1 MYPLKLEPIL
11 KQTLWGGDKI
21 IPFKH
26 LNETL
31 PNVGESWEVSAVEG
45 SESVVAN
52 GADKGY
58 TLPEMVRKYKEEL
71 VGEANYARFGN
82 KFPLLIKFID
92 AKLDLSIQV
101 HPGDELAKKRHNSFG
116 KNEMWYVI
124 AADKGAK
131 LISGFA
137 EEITPKEYK
146 DRVHNGTFAEV
157 LQTCA
162 IEPGDVFYVPAGR
175 VHGIGAGAFVA
186 EIQQTSD
193 ITYRIFDYN
202 RKDKDGK
209 SRELHT
215 SQAMDAINFSDVQD
229 DFRTEYERVQN
240 EPVEMV
246 ASPYF
251 TTSVYDMTEEIT
263 CDYSELD
270 SFVIFICVEGSC
282 RLTDD
287 NQNEIT
293 LRAGETV
300 LLPAAVQE
308 VTIVPEGQRV
318 KLLET
323 YVYE

>member
-1 MYPLKLEPIL
+1 MYPLKFEPIL

-137 EEITPKEYK
+137 EEVTPKEYK

-308 VTIVPEGQRV
+308 VTIVPEDQRV

-323 YVYE
+323 YV

>member
-1 MYPLKLEPIL
+1 MYPLKFEPIL

-92 AKLDLSIQV
+92 ARLDLSIQV

-124 AADKGAK
+124 A
-131 LISGFA
+131 A

-323 YVYE
+323 YV

>member
-1 MYPLKLEPIL
+1 MYPLKFEPIL
-11 KQTLWGGDKI
+11 KQTLWGGEKI

-26 LNETL
+26 LNDTL
-31 PNVGESWEVSAVEG
+31 ANVGESWEISAVEG

-52 GADKGY
+52 GADKGH
-58 TLPEMVRKYKEEL
+58 TLPEMVRKYKDEL
-71 VGEANYARFGN
+71 VGESNYTRFGD

-101 HPGDELAKKRHNSFG
+101 HPGDDLAKKRHNSFG

-124 AADKGAK
+124 SADKGAK
-131 LISGFA
+131 LISGFSQQ
-137 EEITPKEYK
+137 ITPKEYK
-146 DRVHNGTFAEV
+146 ERVHNGTFAEV
-157 LQTCA
+157 LQPCP
-162 IEPGDVFYVPAGR
+162 IQPGDVFYVPAGR

-215 SQAMDAINFSDVQD
+215 SQAIDAINFADVQD
-229 DFRTEYERVQN
+229 DFRTEYERIQN

-270 SFVIFICVEGSC
+270 SFVIFICVEGAC
-282 RLTDD
+282 RLTD
-287 NQNEIT
+287 NEKNEVT
-293 LRAGETV
+293 LQAGDTV
-300 LLPAAVQE
+300 LLPATTQE
-308 VTIVPEGQRV
+308 ATIVPDGAV

-323 YVYE
+323 YV

>member
-1 MYPLKLEPIL
+1 MYPLKFEPIL

-229 DFRTEYERVQN
+229 DFRTEYERIQN

-263 CDYSELD
+263 CDYLELD

-323 YVYE
+323 YV

>member
-1 MYPLKLEPIL
+1 MYPLKFEPIL

-31 PNVGESWEVSAVEG
+31 PNVGESWEVSAIEG
-45 SESVVAN
+45 YESVVAN
-52 GADKGY
+52 GSDKGY
-58 TLPEMVRKYKEEL
+58 TLPEMVRKYKDEL

-82 KFPLLIKFID
+82 KFPLLIKLID
-92 AKLDLSIQV
+92 ARLDLSIQV
-101 HPGDELAKKRHNSFG
+101 HPGDELAKKRHNSLG

-124 AADKGAK
+124 SADRGAK

-146 DRVHNGTFAEV
+146 DRVHDGTFAEV
-157 LQTCA
+157 LQACSV
-162 IEPGDVFYVPAGR
+162 EPGDVFYVPAGR
-175 VHGIGAGAFVA
+175 VHGIGAGVFVA

-209 SRELHT
+209 PRDLHI

-229 DFRTEYERVQN
+229 DFRTEYEHTLN
-240 EPVEMV
+240 EPVEIV

-251 TTSVYDMTEEIT
+251 TTSIYDMTEEIT

-270 SFVIFICVEGSC
+270 SFVVFICVEGAC
-282 RLTDD
+282 RMTDD
-287 NQNEIT
+287 NRNEIT
-293 LRAGETV
+293 LNAGETV

-308 VTIVPEGQRV
+308 VTIVPEGGRV

-323 YVYE
+323 YV

>member
-1 MYPLKLEPIL
+1 MYPLKFEPIL

-26 LNETL
+26 LNENL
-31 PNVGESWEVSAVEG
+31 PNVGESWEISAVEG

-52 GADKGY
+52 GADKGL

-71 VGEANYARFGN
+71 VGEANYMRFGN

-101 HPGDELAKKRHNSFG
+101 HPNDELARKRHNSFG

-137 EEITPKEYK
+137 EQITPKEYK
-146 DRVHNGTFAEV
+146 ERVYNGTFAEV
-157 LQTCA
+157 LQTCE
-162 IEPGDVFYVPAGR
+162 IKPGDVFYVPAGR
-175 VHGIGAGAFVA
+175 VHGIGAGSFIA

-193 ITYRIFDYN
+193 VIYRIFDYN
-202 RKDKDGK
+202 RKDQNGK
-209 SRELHT
+209 ARAMHT
-215 SQAMDAINFSDVQD
+215 NQAMDAINFADVQD
-229 DFRTEYERVQN
+229 DFRTEYELTEN
-240 EPVEMV
+240 EPIEVV

-270 SFVIFICVEGSC
+270 SFVIFICTEGSC
-282 RLTDD
+282 KITDD
-287 NQNEIT
+287 SKNELT
-293 LRAGETV
+293 LCAGETI
-300 LLPAAVQE
+300 LLPASTQE
-308 VTIVPEGQRV
+308 VTITPDGRV

-323 YVYE
+323 YV

>member
-1 MYPLKLEPIL
+1 MYPLKFEPIL

-21 IPFKH
+21 IPSKH

-323 YVYE
+323 YV

>member
-1 MYPLKLEPIL
+1 MYPLKFEPIL

-58 TLPEMVRKYKEEL
+58 TLPEMVR
-71 VGEANYARFGN
+71 EANYARFGS

-101 HPGDELAKKRHNSFG
+101 HPDDELAKKRHNSFG

-131 LISGFA
+131 LISGFS
-137 EEITPKEYK
+137 EQITPKEYK

-215 SQAMDAINFSDVQD
+215 SQAMDAINFTDVQD
-229 DFRTEYERVQN
+229 DFRTEYDRIQN

-270 SFVIFICVEGSC
+270 SFVIFICVEGAC

-287 NQNEIT
+287 NRNEIT
-293 LRAGETV
+293 MCAGETV
-300 LLPAAVQE
+300 LLPASTQE
-308 VTIVPEGQRV
+308 VTIVPEGERV

-323 YVYE
+323 YV

>member
-1 MYPLKLEPIL
+1 MYPLKFEPIL

-31 PNVGESWEVSAVEG
+31 PNVGESWEVSAVEC

-58 TLPEMVRKYKEEL
+58 TLPEMVRKYKDEL
-71 VGEANYARFGN
+71 VGEANYARFGS

-101 HPGDELAKKRHNSFG
+101 HPDDELAKKRHNSFG

-131 LISGFA
+131 LISGFS
-137 EEITPKEYK
+137 EQITPKEYK

-215 SQAMDAINFSDVQD
+215 SQAMDAINFTDVQD
-229 DFRTEYERVQN
+229 DFRTEYDRIQN

-270 SFVIFICVEGSC
+270 SFVIFICVEGAC

-287 NQNEIT
+287 NRNEIT
-293 LRAGETV
+293 MCAGETV
-300 LLPAAVQE
+300 LLPASTQE
-308 VTIVPEGQRV
+308 VTIVPEGERV

-323 YVYE
+323 YV

>member
-1 MYPLKLEPIL
+1 MYPLKFEPIL
-11 KQTLWGGDKI
+11 KQTFWGGDKI

-26 LNETL
+26 LNENL
-31 PNVGESWEVSAVEG
+31 PNVGESWEISAVEG

-52 GADKGY
+52 GADKGL

-71 VGEANYARFGN
+71 VGEANYMRFGN

-101 HPGDELAKKRHNSFG
+101 HPNDELARKRHNSFG

-137 EEITPKEYK
+137 EQITPKEYK
-146 DRVHNGTFAEV
+146 ERVYNGTFAEV
-157 LQTCA
+157 LQTCE
-162 IEPGDVFYVPAGR
+162 IKPGDVFYVPAGR
-175 VHGIGAGAFVA
+175 VHGIGAGSFIA

-193 ITYRIFDYN
+193 VTYRIFDYN
-202 RKDKDGK
+202 RKDQNGK
-209 SRELHT
+209 ARELHT
-215 SQAMDAINFSDVQD
+215 NQAMDAINFADVQD
-229 DFRTEYERVQN
+229 DFRTEYELTEN
-240 EPVEMV
+240 EPIEVV

-270 SFVIFICVEGSC
+270 SFVIFICTEGSC
-282 RLTDD
+282 KITDD
-287 NQNEIT
+287 SKNELT
-293 LRAGETV
+293 LCAGETI
-300 LLPAAVQE
+300 LLPASTQE
-308 VTIVPEGQRV
+308 VTITPDGRV

-323 YVYE
+323 YV

>member
-1 MYPLKLEPIL
+1 
-11 KQTLWGGDKI
+11 
-21 IPFKH
+21 
-26 LNETL
+26 
-31 PNVGESWEVSAVEG
+31 
-45 SESVVAN
+45 
-52 GADKGY
+52 
-58 TLPEMVRKYKEEL
+58 
-71 VGEANYARFGN
+71 
-82 KFPLLIKFID
+82 
-92 AKLDLSIQV
+92 
-101 HPGDELAKKRHNSFG
+101 
-116 KNEMWYVI
+116 MWYVI

-131 LISGFA
+131 LISGFS
-137 EEITPKEYK
+137 EQITPKEYK

-157 LQTCA
+157 LQTYT
-162 IEPGDVFYVPAGR
+162 IEPKDEYYMPTSR
-175 VHGIGAGAFVA
+175 MHNISTRAFVA

-215 SQAMDAINFSDVQD
+215 SQAMDAINFTDVQD
-229 DFRTEYERVQN
+229 DFRTEYDRIQN

-270 SFVIFICVEGSC
+270 SFVSFICVEGAW

-287 NQNEIT
+287 NRNEIT
-293 LRAGETV
+293 MCAGETV
-300 LLPAAVQE
+300 LLPASTQE
-308 VTIVPEGQRV
+308 VTIVPEGERV

-323 YVYE
+323 YV

>member
-1 MYPLKLEPIL
+1 MYPLKFEPIL

-31 PNVGESWEVSAVEG
+31 PNVSESWEVSAVEG

-308 VTIVPEGQRV
+308 VTIVPEDQRV

-323 YVYE
+323 YV

>member
-1 MYPLKLEPIL
+1 MYPLKFEPIL

-45 SESVVAN
+45 SESVAAN

-58 TLPEMVRKYKEEL
+58 TLPEMVRKYKDEL

-101 HPGDELAKKRHNSFG
+101 HPDDELAKKRHNSFG

-131 LISGFA
+131 LISGFS
-137 EEITPKEYK
+137 EQITPKEYK

-215 SQAMDAINFSDVQD
+215 SQAMDAINFTDVQD
-229 DFRTEYERVQN
+229 DFRTEYDRIQN

-270 SFVIFICVEGSC
+270 SFVIFICVEGAC

-287 NQNEIT
+287 NRNEIT
-293 LRAGETV
+293 MCAGETV
-300 LLPAAVQE
+300 LLPASTQE
-308 VTIVPEGQRV
+308 VTIVPEGERV

-323 YVYE
+323 YV

>member
-1 MYPLKLEPIL
+1 MYTLKFEPIL

-229 DFRTEYERVQN
+229 DFRTEYERIQN

-323 YVYE
+323 YV

>member
-1 MYPLKLEPIL
+1 MYPLKFEPIL

-52 GADKGY
+52 GADKEY

-323 YVYE
+323 YV

>member
-1 MYPLKLEPIL
+1 MYPLKFEPIL

-26 LNETL
+26 LNENL
-31 PNVGESWEVSAVEG
+31 PNVGESWEISAVEG

-52 GADKGY
+52 GADKGL

-71 VGEANYARFGN
+71 VGEANYMRFGN

-101 HPGDELAKKRHNSFG
+101 HPNDELARKRHNSFG

-137 EEITPKEYK
+137 EQITPKEYK
-146 DRVHNGTFAEV
+146 ERVYNGTFAEV
-157 LQTCA
+157 LQTCE
-162 IEPGDVFYVPAGR
+162 IKPGDVFYVPARR
-175 VHGIGAGAFVA
+175 VHGIGAGSFIA

-193 ITYRIFDYN
+193 VTYRIFDYN
-202 RKDKDGK
+202 RKDQNGK
-209 SRELHT
+209 TRELHT
-215 SQAMDAINFSDVQD
+215 NQAMDAINFADVQD
-229 DFRTEYERVQN
+229 DFRTEYELTEN
-240 EPVEMV
+240 EPIEVV

-270 SFVIFICVEGSC
+270 SFVIFICTEGSC
-282 RLTDD
+282 KITDD
-287 NQNEIT
+287 SKNELT
-293 LRAGETV
+293 LCAGETI
-300 LLPAAVQE
+300 LLPASTQE
-308 VTIVPEGQRV
+308 VTITPDGRV

-323 YVYE
+323 YV

>member
-1 MYPLKLEPIL
+1 MYPLKFEPIL

-58 TLPEMVRKYKEEL
+58 TLPEMVRKYKDEL

-101 HPGDELAKKRHNSFG
+101 HPDDELAKKRHNSFG

-131 LISGFA
+131 LISGFS
-137 EEITPKEYK
+137 EQITPKEYK

-215 SQAMDAINFSDVQD
+215 SQAMDAINFTDVQD
-229 DFRTEYERVQN
+229 DFRTEYDRIQN

-270 SFVIFICVEGSC
+270 SFVIFICVEGAC

-287 NQNEIT
+287 NRNEIT
-293 LRAGETV
+293 MCAGKTV
-300 LLPAAVQE
+300 LLPASTQE
-308 VTIVPEGQRV
+308 VTIVPEGERV

-323 YVYE
+323 YV